1 MRDINSAFFSRLQDS
16 NNSINIVELIELQGR
31 TNTWRWT
38 TGNKTVVS
46 SGNSYVPFPGRNE
59 QGMEEG
65 IDLNISVVGFVLSN
79 SGGAF
84 NELLD
89 SNQLDFAD
97 ITVRRVFVDTP
108 DLGSMIHFTGKLGDY
123 SYDRREI
130 SGEARNLFNSAN
142 VQWPYYTY
150 MDQCAWRFGSEGC
163 GVDTSSITIGVTTI
177 LSASRISLVTQTG
190 SLSGYG
196 NGYFLKGKATFT
208 NGQNSGE
215 VRSIRAHTGDLL
227 AFSHDLP
234 YDISSGDT
242 LDIYPGCRK
251 RLIEDCTSKYDNS
264 SNFLGFPWIPRQEQ
278 AI

>member
-123 SYDRREI
+123 S
-130 SGEARNLFNSAN
+130 
-142 VQWPYYTY
+142 V
-150 MDQCAWRFGSEGC
+150 
-163 GVDTSSITIGVTTI
+163 
-177 LSASRISLVTQTG
+177 
-190 SLSGYG
+190 
-196 NGYFLKGKATFT
+196 
-208 NGQNSGE
+208 
-215 VRSIRAHTGDLL
+215 
-227 AFSHDLP
+227 
-234 YDISSGDT
+234 
-242 LDIYPGCRK
+242 
-251 RLIEDCTSKYDNS
+251 
-264 SNFLGFPWIPRQEQ
+264 
-278 AI
+278 